1 MNNTQKILIAVGVGV
16 GVAYLYNRYKKGKQ
30 QPKSSQKA
38 SNTLANGS
46 FELPVDNT
54 AVADMSREEKEEF
67 ILDNISA
74 TPQEVSS
81 GFEGVKF
88 VWNPQIGK
96 MYPVGTIQEGQE
108 PAYADA
114 VFLSAEG
121 DVVADIPES
130 VRNAEKALADLNDQE
145 IELLF
150 RITKKI
156 KENPSIMSEED
167 AVRELGVTNENII
180 KVVKE
185 KLKKRLNDIKIM
197 KKDASWKEKWESRK
211 EIRKKRRKDFKEKLG
226 FKKET
231 FDKIVKKQ
239 CGRKPMFKSKMA
251 SYKKC
256 VEAVADKMRS
266 KVKSEVQVA
275 VNTAPVAVKEE
286 INQERQKSFQ
296 NQVTNRKTGGM
307 FAGKRWDG
315 ESNAEL
321 ESKVDKGLI

>member
-1 MNNTQKILIAVGVGV
+1 MT
-16 GVAYLYNRYKKGKQ
+16 
-30 QPKSSQKA
+30 
-38 SNTLANGS
+38 
-46 FELPVDNT
+46 
-54 AVADMSREEKEEF
+54 
-67 ILDNISA
+67 
-74 TPQEVSS
+74 
-81 GFEGVKF
+81 
-88 VWNPQIGK
+88 
-96 MYPVGTIQEGQE
+96 
-108 PAYADA
+108 
-114 VFLSAEG
+114 
-121 DVVADIPES
+121 
-130 VRNAEKALADLNDQE
+130 
-145 IELLF
+145 
-150 RITKKI
+150 
-156 KENPSIMSEED
+156 EED

-251 SYKKC
+251 NYKKC

-266 KVKSEVQVA
+266 KVKNEVQVA
-275 VNTAPVAVKEE
+275 VDTAPVAVKEE